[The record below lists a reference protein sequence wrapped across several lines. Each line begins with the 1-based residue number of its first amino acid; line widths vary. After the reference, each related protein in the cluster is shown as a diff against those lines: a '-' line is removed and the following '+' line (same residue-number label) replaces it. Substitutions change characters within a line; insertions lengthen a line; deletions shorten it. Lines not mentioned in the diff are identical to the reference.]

1 MHRRLKYQLKSV
13 LVVDTPPANPRRRLA
28 CQLCAPRIRVTRVAV
43 ASSRASDELP
53 EGASGGPAA
62 ILLVL
67 DCSLP
72 AEEFD
77 SLVTTVT
84 QMVDALP
91 PDTPVGLITYA
102 EVRPVP
108 ESNTSGMGI
117 SSQHVIYV
125 GALRCVVLH
134 SWLSSSMSWGMRR
147 M

>member
-1 MHRRLKYQLKSV
+1 M

-102 EVRPVP
+102 EVAQYQNRTQVVWG
-108 ESNTSGMGI
+108 SLHS
-117 SSQHVIYV
+117 VLIYV